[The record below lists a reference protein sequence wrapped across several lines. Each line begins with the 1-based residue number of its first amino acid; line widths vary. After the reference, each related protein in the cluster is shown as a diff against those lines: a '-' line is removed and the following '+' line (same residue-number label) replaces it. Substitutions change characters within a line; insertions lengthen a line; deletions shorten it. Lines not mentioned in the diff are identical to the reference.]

1 MKKIVC
7 DIRQLTGEHRRAIE
21 RAAGAR
27 GYAVCFPGS
36 AAEALTEAR
45 DAEILFTA
53 DTRLVKAAAQL
64 RWLCVPSAG
73 VEPYLPDALY
83 ANPGALLT
91 NSSGA
96 YGVTISEHVI
106 MVTLEMMRRRADY
119 ARIVSERRWQRLLPM
134 RSIRDCR
141 ATLLGTGDIGREVA
155 KRLRAFGPASVT
167 GVSRRGLDPEG
178 LFDRALKVDA
188 LDDVLPETDLLI
200 LSLPG
205 TPDTANLMDGRRLK
219 LLPEGAYL
227 VNVGR
232 GSALDQAALIALLRA
247 GRLAGAALDVF
258 REEPLPPDDAAW
270 DCPRLLI
277 TPHIAGDM
285 ALPYTVDRIAD
296 MFLEDFENHCAGRPL
311 KRQVDRKRGY

>member
-7 DIRQLTGEHRRAIE
+7 DIPQLAGEHHRAIE

-36 AAEALTEAR
+36 EEAALTEVR
-45 DAEILFTA
+45 DAEILFSASTKLA
-53 DTRLVKAAAQL
+53 KAAKSL

-73 VEPYLPDALY
+73 VEPYLPDDVY
-83 ANPGALLT
+83 GNPGALLT

-119 ARIVSERRWQRLLPM
+119 ARIVSDRRWQRLLPM

-167 GVSRRGLDPEG
+167 GVSRSGKDPEG
-178 LFDRALKVDA
+178 LFDRVLKVDA

-205 TPDTANLMDGRRLK
+205 TPETANLMDGRRLK
-219 LLPEGAYL
+219 LLPESAYL

-258 REEPLPPDDAAW
+258 QKEPLPPDDAAW

-285 ALPYTVDRIAD
+285 ALPYTVDRIAA
-296 MFLEDFENHCAGRPL
+296 MFLEDFENYCAGRPL
-311 KRQVDRKRGY
+311 IRRVDRSLGY